1 MNPLNGSLCR
11 RLPSSGALRWSQGVA
26 LLLTAG
32 CLAFPGSVLAETFF
46 LYAGSYTS
54 GTSKG
59 IYAWQF
65 DSQDGS
71 LKPLGLEAA
80 TSQPAYVWPSPDGK
94 TLYAVNWED
103 EGGVSAFRID
113 RRTGALSLLDKVSA
127 AGRKPNQIMLHP
139 SGKLAVSVNYT
150 TGNVV
155 AYKVRADGSLSDA
168 FWTDQHVGQ
177 PLSPKQSGPKAHGV
191 AFSPDGQFMYVADLG
206 LDRVYGYRVDAD
218 RATITPGAPPFT
230 SIEAGAG
237 PRRMQMST
245 NGKFL
250 YVNHETDS
258 QVSVFAVSGT
268 DLKEVQRLSTI
279 PPGFTGPNTTAEII
293 LSPDGRYLYVSNRG
307 SDSIAIFNVDQATGN
322 LTTQGFVAA
331 GGRTPRNLR
340 LDPTAGYLFS
350 SNEDG
355 GTITVFKRDPATGG
369 LSQLAAKGEIDTP
382 GGLCLVATDRH

>member
-1 MNPLNGSLCR
+1 M
-11 RLPSSGALRWSQGVA
+11 A
-26 LLLTAG
+26 LLLAAG
-32 CLAFPGSVLAETFF
+32 LLAFPGSVLAETFL

-65 DSQDGS
+65 DSKDGS

-80 TSQPAYVWPSPDGK
+80 TAQPAYVWPSPDGQ

-113 RRTGALSLLDKVSA
+113 RHTGALSLLNRVSA
-127 AGRKPNQIMLHP
+127 DGRKPNQIMLHP
-139 SGKLAVSVNYT
+139 SGKLAVAVNYT

-155 AYKVRADGSLSDA
+155 AYKIRDDGSLSDA

-177 PLSPKQSGPKAHGV
+177 PLSPKQSGAKAHGV
-191 AFSPDGQFMYVADLG
+191 EFSRDGQFMYVADLG
-206 LDRVYGYRVDAD
+206 LDRVYGYRIDVE
-218 RATITPGAPPFT
+218 RATITAGDPPFT
-230 SIEAGAG
+230 HIEAGAG
-237 PRRMQMST
+237 PRRMQISAS
-245 NGKFL
+245 GKFL

-258 QVSVFAVSGT
+258 QVSLFAVSGT
-268 DLKEVQRLSTI
+268 NLTEVQRLSTI
-279 PPGFTGPNTTAEII
+279 PPGFTGSNTTAEIV

-307 SDSIAIFNVDQATGN
+307 SDSIAIFNVDQTTGK
-322 LTTQGFVAA
+322 LTTNGFVAA

-369 LSQLAAKGEIDTP
+369 LSELAAKGEIDTP
-382 GGLCLVATDRH
+382 GGLCFVSID